1 MVPKTRKLVTKLAQV
16 MLNRGLTDG
25 TSGNLS
31 ILDAESQVVAI
42 TPSGI
47 PYQAMTAD
55 QIPVLNLSG
64 KKVWGDYKPSSEYRM
79 HIAAIKAR
87 PGITAVV
94 HTHSRY
100 AIALACIHQ
109 PLPAITVD
117 MAAYCGAEA
126 PVVPYRTPGSD
137 AIASAVSD
145 YIRQGFSAMLLANH
159 GTLFVSQETE
169 ILIDAAEALELA
181 AMAYIRGSIINTP
194 RPIEKQEV
202 EKLLAMVYGEKRA
215 V

>member
-1 MVPKTRKLVTKLAQV
+1 MIPKTRKLVAELANE

-31 ILDAESQVVAI
+31 IMDVESQMVAI

-47 PYQAMTAD
+47 QYQHMTAD

-64 KKVWGDYKPSSEYRM
+64 KRVWGECKPSSEFRM
-79 HIAAIKAR
+79 HIAALKAKTE
-87 PGITAVV
+87 ILAVI

-100 AIALACIHQ
+100 AIALASIHQ
-109 PLPAITVD
+109 PLPAITID

-137 AIASAVSD
+137 AIASLVSE
-145 YIRQGFSAMLLANH
+145 YIGKGFLAMLLANH
-159 GTLFVSQETE
+159 GTLLVSHDPE
-169 ILIDAAEALELA
+169 ILIEAAQALELA
-181 AMAYIRGSIINTP
+181 AMAYIRGSVIGTP
-194 RPIEKQEV
+194 QPIEKDEV
-202 EKLLAMVYGEKRA
+202 DKLLDMVYGEKRA
-215 V
+215 I